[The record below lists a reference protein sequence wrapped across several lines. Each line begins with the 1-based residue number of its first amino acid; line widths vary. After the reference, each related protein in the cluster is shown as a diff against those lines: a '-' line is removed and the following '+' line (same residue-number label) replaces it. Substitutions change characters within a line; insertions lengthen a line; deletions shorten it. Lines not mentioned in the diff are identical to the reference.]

1 MRIRLK
7 TILRGLSFA
16 ASLLLLALSG
26 CGTTEGTE
34 KAQSDEDHVSTIPWN
49 KPQKWE
55 NKSVLGA
62 GGPGVGY

>member
-7 TILRGLSFA
+7 TILRGLPLA

-34 KAQSDEDHVSTIPWN
+34 KTESDEDHVSTIPWN

-55 NKSVLGA
+55 NKNVM
-62 GGPGVGY
+62 GGGGGVGY